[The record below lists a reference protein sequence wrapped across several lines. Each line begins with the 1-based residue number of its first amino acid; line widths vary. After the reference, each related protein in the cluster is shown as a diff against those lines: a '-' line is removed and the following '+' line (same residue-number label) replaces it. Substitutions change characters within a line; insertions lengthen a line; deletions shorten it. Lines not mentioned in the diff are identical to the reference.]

1 MKESRFVVAQFCD
14 DIRREIG
21 NKFSL
26 MGCFG
31 SEVIVNKLPAG
42 LEKLCAHVRVFSL
55 REDPI
60 RSLVVRAY
68 LNDELIATVEVPKD
82 HLSDSFPPHAPK
94 AGKLLTSH
102 NVMLILSSI
111 YFADTSLVRI
121 EAETERETLTGPA
134 IEIRARTSEEL
145 ASNKTE

>member
-42 LEKLCAHVRVFSL
+42 LEKLCAHVRVFST

-68 LNDELIATVEVPKD
+68 LNNELIATVDVPKV
-82 HLSDSFPPHAPK
+82 HLGDSFRQHAPET
-94 AGKLLTSH
+94 GKLLASH
-102 NVMLILSSI
+102 NVMLMLSSI
-111 YFADTSLVRI
+111 YVVDKSLVRI
-121 EAETERETLTGPA
+121 EAETERETLTGPSV
-134 IEIRARTSEEL
+134 EIRARTSEE
-145 ASNKTE
+145 AYVQ